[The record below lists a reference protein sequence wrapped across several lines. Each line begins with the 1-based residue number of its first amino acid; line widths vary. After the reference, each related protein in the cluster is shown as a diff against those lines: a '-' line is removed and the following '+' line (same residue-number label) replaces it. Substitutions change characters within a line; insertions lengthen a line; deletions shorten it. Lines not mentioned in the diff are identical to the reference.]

1 MKFWC
6 ALMLGAL
13 SVVYQAFPLMGE
25 TVRLRSGR
33 EVEIIDGTLPKK
45 TAEEI
50 YREADDL
57 MRNGRLDLA
66 DDYLRLILDRARGAV
81 VSQARAAQEKARR
94 IEYGSFVVLRNSEV
108 LRGKIRAHLR
118 AHLLGL
124 EGKDKIPLWDV
135 EEIVAEYH
143 AGFSRV
149 TKTFYPMTILE
160 IKLRNRGIQTSR
172 ITGEIEFVVEKEG
185 GSVIRAVLGKTYELL
200 REQDL
205 GGQIEAMTKDRI
217 IKVVI
222 YPDLRTPQ

>member
-1 MKFWC
+1 
-6 ALMLGAL
+6 
-13 SVVYQAFPLMGE
+13 MGE

-45 TAEEI
+45 MAKEI

-66 DDYLRLILDRARGAV
+66 DDYLRLILDRARGTV
-81 VSQARAAQEKARR
+81 VSQARAAQEKARK

-108 LRGKIRAHLR
+108 LRGKVQAHLR

-124 EGKDKIPLWDV
+124 EGKDKIPLWEV
-135 EEIVAEYH
+135 EEITAEYH

-149 TKTFYPMTILE
+149 TKTFYPLTILE

-185 GSVIRAVLGKTYELL
+185 GPVIRAVLGKAYELL
-200 REQDL
+200 RDRDL
-205 GGQIEAMTKDRI
+205 AGQIEAMTNDRI

-222 YPDLRTPQ
+222 YPDLRNPQ